1 MIHGLPHPGVQVSL
15 VRVRPDHEDEQMGTI
30 DVPMRTCAGCF
41 LVAGALVAIVTPWP
55 ANILDRPVA
64 GVVRGFDAWALLHVV
79 TAVAV
84 ALSFAG
90 GVGMVAAHRGRLGR
104 LGQVGLGVLFVGVV
118 LTASLSL
125 TEAIVF
131 PAAAREMP
139 SLVAVHGPVLGSAL
153 FYAAGLLGLGWPL
166 GLSLLG
172 LAAARAR
179 VFGRA
184 AGVLLVVSGPIF
196 LLLAGPFV
204 PVAGALACVVFGVSQ
219 VWWGALVWRSIGGP
233 SPAADL
239 P

>member
-1 MIHGLPHPGVQVSL
+1 
-15 VRVRPDHEDEQMGTI
+15 MGTI
-30 DVPMRTCAGCF
+30 EVPMRTCASCF
-41 LVAGALVAIVTPWP
+41 VVAGALVAIVTPWHP
-55 ANILDRPVA
+55 NILDRPVA
-64 GVVRGFDAWALLHVV
+64 EVVRGFDAWALLHVV
-79 TAVAV
+79 TAAAV

-104 LGQVGLGVLFVGVV
+104 LGQVGLCILFVGVV

-131 PAAAREMP
+131 PAAARRLP

-153 FYAAGLLGLGWPL
+153 FYAAGVLGLGWPL
-166 GLSLLG
+166 GLALLG
-172 LAAARAR
+172 LGAARAR
-179 VFGRA
+179 VFRRD

-204 PVAGALACVVFGVSQ
+204 PVAGALACVVFGLSQ
-219 VWWGALVWRSIGGP
+219 VWWGAIIWRSAHGP
-233 SPAADL
+233 ALPADL